1 MHASWRRSLVVAA
14 GTTGALLA
22 PLVVSSRMA
31 SPTEG
36 AVPLPPSKTNPTGT
50 TSPVTTSPTT
60 TIERATDDTADAAAA
75 FRDTD
80 VADPFVVMDSGRP
93 WLFVTNNT
101 AGNVPVISGS
111 NPGELVVSDALP
123 ELPGWAAE
131 GFTWAPAV
139 TRTENGWVLAFS
151 AQHRESGR
159 QCIGVA
165 TSTTVGGPYEA
176 ADEPL
181 VCDLDRG
188 GSIDPSFVADD
199 TGHRWLL
206 YKDDGNCC
214 GLPTTLRAVPLT
226 ADATAL
232 AGPASDLLTADLAWE
247 DGLIEAPTMRQVGDR
262 WLLVYSANRW
272 DTADYAVGAAWCETP
287 SGPCEKQAQPAL
299 TAGGGLDGP
308 GGVEFAGGARG
319 NEAVVTFH
327 AWPTDAIDPE
337 GSGRRLHIGLL
348 TIVDEVVTIT
358 PVSLGELPASSQLAQ
373 R

>member
-1 MHASWRRSLVVAA
+1 MRAMWRHSLVAA
-14 GTTGALLA
+14 GTAGALLT

-36 AVPLPPSKTNPTGT
+36 VVPSRPSTTNPTGT
-50 TSPVTTSPTT
+50 TGPVTTSPTT
-60 TIERATDDTADAAAA
+60 TSRGATDDTADAAAV
-75 FRDTD
+75 FQGTD
-80 VADPFVVMDSGRP
+80 VADPFLVVDGGRP

-101 AGNVPVISGS
+101 AGNVPVIGGS

-123 ELPGWAAE
+123 ELPAWAAE

-139 TRTENGWVLAFS
+139 TRTEGGWVLAFT

-165 TSTTVGGPYEA
+165 TSTTVGGPYEP

-181 VCDLDRG
+181 VCDLGRG
-188 GSIDPSFVADD
+188 GSIDASFVADD
-199 TGHRWLL
+199 TGQRWLL

-232 AGPASDLLTADLAWE
+232 AGPATDLLTADLAWE

-272 DTADYAVGAAWCETP
+272 DTADYAVGAAWCDTP
-287 SGPCEKQAQPAL
+287 AGPCEKQAQPAL
-299 TAGGGLDGP
+299 TAADGLDGP
-308 GGVEFAGGARG
+308 GGVEFTGGARG
-319 NEAVVTFH
+319 NEAIVTFH
-327 AWPTDAIDPE
+327 AWPTDVIDPE
-337 GSGRRLHIGLL
+337 GSGRRLHLGML
-348 TIVDEVVTIT
+348 TIVDDVVTIT
-358 PVSLGELPASSQLAQ
+358 PASLGELPGSSQPAQ